1 MTEKAF
7 RPMLAATVADSAAV
21 RWPLLGSP
29 KLDGIRAIIRDGV
42 VVSRNLKPIP
52 NQRVQAIFGKA
63 FLEGLD
69 GELLVGDPRDPRAFL
84 GTTSGVMSRDG
95 EPDVFLH
102 VFDCVREPGKPYHE
116 RLGMARDIA
125 TGSGRSVMVEQ
136 TIITSLD
143 ELDEYERVQL
153 ELGYEGVMLRDA
165 SSPYKF
171 GRGTASKQ
179 DLMKLKR
186 FEDAEALVIGFEEL
200 LHNSNEAS
208 IGLLGQTERGH
219 SKDGMVGMNTLGA
232 LKVRGINGPFA
243 GVEFNIGTGFDAA
256 TRTLIWASL
265 DLWHGK
271 TVKYKFFPIGSKDA
285 PRFPVF
291 LGERHP
297 GDA

>member
-1 MTEKAF
+1 MSEKDF

-29 KLDGIRAIIRDGV
+29 KLDGIRAIVRGGV

-52 NQRVQAIFGKA
+52 NKRVQAVFGKTA
-63 FLEGLD
+63 LDGLD

-84 GTTSGVMSRDG
+84 GTTSGVMSREGD
-95 EPDVFLH
+95 PDVFLH
-102 VFDCVREPGKPYHE
+102 VFDCVREPGRPYKE
-116 RLGMARDIA
+116 RLDVAQDLA
-125 TGSGRSVMVEQ
+125 TGSGRCVMVEQ
-136 TIITSLD
+136 TAITSLD
-143 ELDEYERVQL
+143 RLDEYERTQL
-153 ELGYEGVMLRDA
+153 EAGYEGVMLRDA
-165 SSPYKF
+165 EAPYKF

-186 FEDAEALVIGFEEL
+186 FDDAEALVIGFEEL
-200 LHNSNEAS
+200 MHNANEAS

-232 LKVRGINGPFA
+232 LRVRGTNGPFA

-256 TRTLIWASL
+256 ARALVWAARDSWL
-265 DLWHGK
+265 GR

-291 LGERHP
+291 LGERHKD
-297 GDA
+297 DA